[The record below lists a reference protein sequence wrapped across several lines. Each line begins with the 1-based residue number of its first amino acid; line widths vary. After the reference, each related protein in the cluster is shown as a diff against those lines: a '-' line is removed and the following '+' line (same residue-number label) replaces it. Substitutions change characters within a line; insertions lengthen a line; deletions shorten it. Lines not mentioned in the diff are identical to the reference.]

1 MERNDSSSSF
11 QLSASE
17 NQIITKT
24 IQGIFFIG
32 FLPNLFPG
40 IGLPIEK
47 RSKLY
52 QRFQDCLAPKVSCDD
67 KFNQKISQYRQLAL
81 LVQHFLGL
89 MNLQMFSSIV
99 LTKHLGDFLA
109 GLIQV
114 TYSQVLVHDTMKV
127 ITGNSNL
134 NLKYVRER
142 Q

>member
-1 MERNDSSSSF
+1 MERDDTSSSF
-11 QLSASE
+11 QLSPSE
-17 NQIITKT
+17 NQIITKA

-52 QRFQDCLAPKVSCDD
+52 QRFQDCLSPKVSCDD
-67 KFNQKISQYRQLAL
+67 KFNQKIIQHQQLAL
-81 LVQHFLGL
+81 LVKNLLGL

-114 TYSQVLVHDTMKV
+114 TYSQVLVQDTIKV
-127 ITGNSNL
+127 IIRKSNL
-134 NLKYVRER
+134 NSKYARER